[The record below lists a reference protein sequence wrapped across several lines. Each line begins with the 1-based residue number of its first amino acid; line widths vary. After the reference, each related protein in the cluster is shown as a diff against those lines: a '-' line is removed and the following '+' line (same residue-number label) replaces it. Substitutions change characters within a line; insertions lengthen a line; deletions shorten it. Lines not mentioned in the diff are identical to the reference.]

1 MSVWKTLVSTV
12 APVLTEGGRFN
23 VYVCQHMEETSVRL
37 VSCLETVL
45 VMSVKQVWKILALS

>member
-12 APVLTEGGRFN
+12 APVLTEEGRFN
-23 VYVCQHMEETSVRL
+23 VYVYQHMEETSVRL
-37 VSCLETVL
+37 VSCLEMVL